1 MIPPPDLSAE
11 GGSNLRF
18 ERPVGPKAD
27 GALII
32 GMTYD
37 LKTEYVFKPGDPKD
51 ANAEFDHPDTVG
63 IMAES
68 IEAAGHRVVRIGNA
82 RRLMEQLERLQV
94 DLVFNIAEGNRG
106 RSREA
111 QVPVLLEMQG
121 IPFSGSDGMT
131 LSLTLDKLMTKKV
144 LISEG
149 IPTPRFFEIARPEAA
164 LPRDLAFPLIVKPR
178 FEGSSKGLT
187 DRSVV
192 RTPEAL
198 REQADGVILTYR
210 QPALVEEFIR
220 GNEFT
225 VAVIGNDPPEAL
237 PVVRIQIDGKTELGD
252 LFYSFSRI
260 AEGAKYIVPA
270 GIDAGLERRL
280 KELAIRTYRAV
291 ECRDFGR
298 VDFRVDE
305 SGNPFVLEINPLPS
319 FSTEDVF
326 GVLAGH
332 LGMTYG
338 DMIRRLLKIA
348 LDRHGLVPEA
358 VR

>member
-1 MIPPPDLSAE
+1 M
-11 GGSNLRF
+11 N
-18 ERPVGPKAD
+18 
-27 GALII
+27 I

-37 LKTEYVFKPGDPKD
+37 LKTEYAFKPGDPPD

-63 IMAES
+63 IIAES
-68 IEAAGHRVVRIGNA
+68 IEAAGHKVVRIGHV
-82 RRLMEQLERLQV
+82 RRLMQALDMLKV

-111 QVPVLLEMQG
+111 QVPILLEMQG
-121 IPFSGSDGMT
+121 IPYAGSDGMT
-131 LSLTLDKLMTKKV
+131 LALTLDKLMTKKV
-144 LISEG
+144 FISEG
-149 IPTPRFFEIARPEAA
+149 IPTPRFFEIARPEDP
-164 LPRDLAFPLIVKPR
+164 LPQDLSFPLIVKPR

-187 DRSVV
+187 EKSVV
-192 RTPEAL
+192 RTPADL
-198 REQADGVILTYR
+198 REQVDWVIRTYR

-225 VAVIGNDPPEAL
+225 VAVIGNEPAEAL

-280 KELAIRTYRAV
+280 QQLALRACRAV

-298 VDFRVDE
+298 VDIRVDQQ
-305 SGNPFVLEINPLPS
+305 GNPFVLEINPLPS

-348 LDRHGLVPEA
+348 LERHGLLPVHA
-358 VR
+358 